1 MCRWFTSARTHCMAT
16 VNYETCHGR
25 CFIKP
30 WQRPSESQGHLQ
42 GPTHLD
48 SLSMKGFE
56 VTAWEGRAKLALWGP
71 AWVLLA
77 APASGSFCLLP
88 QSFQS
93 LPPHPRFPRWLS
105 SKESPCQCRRH
116 KRHGFDPWVGKIPW
130 RRKWQTTPTFL
141 PEKSHKAWQA
151 TVHGVTKS
159 QTRLSDWAG
168 VHTMLYSKKLK
179 IKMLLVFPK
188 ITQLLSGWAKI
199 GIKICLSDQ
208 WCALHE

>member
-1 MCRWFTSARTHCMAT
+1 MLHQTLAEAFRGLGTPPGTDTSWLTSDEGLWSHCL
-16 VNYETCHGR
+16 GR
-25 CFIKP
+25 
-30 WQRPSESQGHLQ
+30 QSQA
-42 GPTHLD
+42 GPVGT
-48 SLSMKGFE
+48 S
-56 VTAWEGRAKLALWGP
+56 
-71 AWVLLA
+71 WVLLA

-88 QSFQS
+88 QSCQS

-105 SKESPCQCRRH
+105 SKESPCQCRRR

-151 TVHGVTKS
+151 TVHGVAKS

-168 VHTMLYSKKLK
+168 INTMLYSKKLK
-179 IKMLLVFPK
+179 IKRLLVFPK